1 MDIFS
6 TCCADADIEKAP
18 DLSWFP
24 SRAPFPWMGSKGRMA
39 QTIIDLFPP
48 HEGYVEPFGG
58 TGTILLK
65 KRASTV
71 EVYND
76 ASQWLT
82 NFFRVLQNDD
92 QRQALLD
99 RLEWTPYSRIEYETA
114 LDVLDDPDPV
124 TQAWALFVAQG
135 QGFGGAGALQRAK
148 SSWGISRIRDQNT
161 AFRNRATK
169 LLSIAKRLRDVVIE
183 HDDAL
188 AVIQRW
194 DAKDTLFFLDPP
206 YVDVT
211 RVGKKGITSKKAQYQ
226 VETDDDFHIRLANL
240 LLTLKG
246 KVLLSGY
253 ASPIYAPL
261 EDAGWERKE
270 YALELQASGHTR
282 KQAGERDSRM
292 RTECVWLSPSVQRH
306 QMENRQMTM
315 ALY

>member
-6 TCCADADIEKAP
+6 ANNDMQNAP
-18 DLSWFP
+18 DLSYFP
-24 SRAPFPWMGSKGRMA
+24 TTAPFPWMGSKGRMA

-48 HEGYVEPFGG
+48 HEAYVEPFGG

-65 KRASTV
+65 KRPATV

-82 NFFRVLQNDD
+82 NFFHVLKNTE

-99 RLEWTPYSRIEYETA
+99 RLEWTPYSRIEFEDA
-114 LDVLDDPDPV
+114 LDALDDPDPV

-135 QGFGGAGALQRAK
+135 QGFGGSGALQRSKA
-148 SSWGISRIRDQNT
+148 SWGISRVRDQNT

-183 HDDAL
+183 HDDAI

-194 DAKDTLFFLDPP
+194 DATDTLFFLDPP
-206 YVDVT
+206 YVDDT
-211 RVGKKGITSKKAQYQ
+211 RTGKKGITSKKAQYH
-226 VETDDDFHIRLANL
+226 VETDDDFHIRLVNSL
-240 LLTLKG
+240 LEIQG

-253 ASPIYAPL
+253 SSLTYAPL
-261 EDAGWERKE
+261 ENAGWERKE

-282 KQAGERDSRM
+282 KQAGDRDSRM
-292 RTECVWLSPSVQRH
+292 RTECVWLSPLVQKYWR
-306 QMENRQMTM
+306 ENRQVS
-315 ALY
+315 LFE